1 MISVLSPE
9 SRELL
14 ADTQTAATAPTR
26 VRYLVLLLTVAAYM
40 ITYLDRVLLSAAVPS
55 IQKDFGFSLITMGWV
70 LGAYQIAYAVFQI
83 PGGWLGD
90 RFGARWSLAA
100 VVVWWSAFTALT
112 ALTWSATS
120 MAVCLF
126 LFGMGEAGAFPIATR
141 SLSRWMLPSER
152 GFAQGATHAGSRL
165 GGALTPVL
173 AVALIA
179 HFGWHMPFYTFA
191 LAGIL
196 WAVGWFAFYR
206 DSPGEHPGTNEA
218 ERQLIAA
225 ALGTAPSRSASVP
238 WRAILSQPQTWLL
251 SAMYCCYGYDIGIFL
266 TWFPK
271 YLQAA
276 RGLDLRQMG
285 LYASLPLLAG
295 FAGDLCGGTLSDFLL
310 RRSGN
315 LKLARRVV
323 ATSGFVLTACA
334 IPLACFAS
342 DPLASIGFFCLAVFG
357 LELTV
362 GISWAITLD
371 IGGNYAGSVS
381 AVMNTWGNIGAAAAA
396 ALTGYIVANSGWQAA
411 FLVLAGLAVIAAVLS
426 WRIDASQRLRF
437 QSAVPHG

>member
-1 MISVLSPE
+1 MISVFSPG
-9 SRELL
+9 SRELV
-14 ADTQTAATAPTR
+14 ADARSASVAPTR
-26 VRYLVLLLTVAAYM
+26 VRYIVLLLTVAAYM

-55 IQKDFGFSLITMGWV
+55 IQKEFGFSLITMGWI

-90 RFGARWSLAA
+90 RLGARRALAG
-100 VVVWWSAFTALT
+100 VVVWWSAFTAFT
-112 ALTWSATS
+112 ALTWSAMS
-120 MAVCLF
+120 MAACLF

-141 SLSRWMLPSER
+141 SLSRWMLPAER

-179 HFGWHMPFYTFA
+179 HFGWRMPFYSFA
-191 LAGIL
+191 LIGIV
-196 WAVGWFAFYR
+196 WAAIWFAFYR
-206 DSPGEHPGTNEA
+206 DTPGEHPRTNPA

-225 ALGTAPSRSASVP
+225 ALGTAPGRSASVP
-238 WRAILSQPQTWLL
+238 WRQILSQPQTWLL

-271 YLQAA
+271 YLQAS
-276 RGLDLRQMG
+276 RGLDLQQMG

-295 FAGDLCGGTLSDFLL
+295 FAGDLCGGTFSDYLV
-310 RRSGN
+310 RRFGN
-315 LKLARRVV
+315 LRLARRVV
-323 ATSGFVLTACA
+323 ATGGFILTALA

-342 DPLASIGFFCLAVFG
+342 DPLASIAYFCVAVFG

-381 AVMNTWGNIGAAAAA
+381 AVMNTCGNIGAAAAA
-396 ALTGYIVANSGWQAA
+396 ALTGYIVANSGWQTA
-411 FLVLAGLAVIAAVLS
+411 FLVLAGLAVLAAILS
-426 WRIDASQRLRF
+426 WQIDASRRLRF
-437 QSAVPHG
+437 ESVAPDV

>member
-1 MISVLSPE
+1 VITVSSSE
-9 SRELL
+9 SSELI
-14 ADTQTAATAPTR
+14 AETPSAAVAPTR
-26 VRYLVLLLTVAAYM
+26 VRYIVLLLTVAAYM

-55 IQKDFGFSLITMGWV
+55 IQKELGFSLITMGWV
-70 LGAYQIAYAVFQI
+70 LGSYQIAYAVFQI

-90 RFGARWSLAA
+90 RLGARRALAG
-100 VVVWWSAFTALT
+100 VVIWWSAFTAFT
-112 ALTWSATS
+112 PFTGSALS
-120 MAVCLF
+120 MAACLF

-141 SLSRWMLPSER
+141 SLSRWMLPAER

-179 HFGWHMPFYTFA
+179 HFGWRMPFYTFA
-191 LAGIL
+191 LVGIVWAAG
-196 WAVGWFAFYR
+196 WYGFYR
-206 DSPGEHPGTNEA
+206 DTPGEHPRTNEA
-218 ERQLIAA
+218 ERNLLAQ
-225 ALGTAPSRSASVP
+225 ALGTAPGRSRSVP
-238 WRAILSQPQTWLL
+238 WRRILSQPQTWLL

-271 YLQAA
+271 YLQAD
-276 RGLDLRQMG
+276 RGLDLHQMG

-295 FAGDLCGGTLSDFLL
+295 FTGGLCGGTFSDFLI

-315 LKLARRVV
+315 LKLARRAV
-323 ATSGFVLTACA
+323 ATSGFVLTAIA

-342 DPLASIGFFCLAVFG
+342 DPLASIGYFCLAVFG

-371 IGGNYAGSVS
+371 IGGEFAGSVS
-381 AVMNTWGNIGAAAAA
+381 AVMNTWGNIGATAAA
-396 ALTGYIVANSGWQAA
+396 ALTGYIVANSGWRAA
-411 FLVLAGLAVIAAVLS
+411 FLVLAGLAVLAAILS
-426 WRIDASQRLRF
+426 WQIDASRRLRLA
-437 QSAVPHG
+437 S